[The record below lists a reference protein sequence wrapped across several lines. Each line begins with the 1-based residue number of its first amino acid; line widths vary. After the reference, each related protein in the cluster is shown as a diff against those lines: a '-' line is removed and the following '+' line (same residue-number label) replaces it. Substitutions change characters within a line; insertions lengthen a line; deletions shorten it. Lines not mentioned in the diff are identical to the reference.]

1 MNDLDIGINVSD
13 IKKAPSN
20 VYPAQTARMIVE
32 AMNIEMNKDDSIKNL
47 NVRLAFVGGAL
58 DGRKMFVTH
67 PIAST
72 REKMRDMV
80 ASSLERVKD
89 LGMACGVSSSDLAPC
104 IGKEIDVTIGIDKAK
119 GDYPE
124 KNKVT
129 KYAAAKAPS
138 AKATTA
144 PAFMAKKKAAPAA
157 PAVAAPVVE
166 ESAPAAAAEEEDG
179 LPF

>member
-1 MNDLDIGINVSD
+1 MSDLDIGINVSD

-20 VYPAQTARMIVE
+20 VYPAQTARMLVE
-32 AMNIEMNKDDSIKNL
+32 AMSIEMNKDDTIKNL

-58 DGRKMFVTH
+58 DGRKLFISH

-104 IGKEIDVTIGIDKAK
+104 IGKEIDVTIGVDKAK

-129 KYAAAKAPS
+129 KYAAAKAPVT
-138 AKATTA
+138 ATKA
-144 PAFMAKKKAAPAA
+144 PAFMAKKKAAA
-157 PAVAAPVVE
+157 PVVAAPVAE
-166 ESAPAAAAEEEDG
+166 EAAPAAEEENDG

>member
-1 MNDLDIGINVSD
+1 MSNLDIGINVSD

-20 VYPAQTARMIVE
+20 VYPPQTARMIVE
-32 AMNIEMNKDDSIKNL
+32 TMSLEMNKDDTIKNL
-47 NVRLAFVGGAL
+47 SIRLAFVGGAS

-89 LGMACGVSSSDLAPC
+89 LGVACGVSSSDLAPC
-104 IGKEIDVTIGIDKAK
+104 IGKEIDVTIGVDKAK

-124 KNKVT
+124 KNKVM
-129 KYAAAKAPS
+129 KYAAAKAP
-138 AKATTA
+138 AKAPSAA
-144 PAFMAKKKAAPAA
+144 PAFLSKKKTAAAPV
-157 PAVAAPVVE
+157 VAAPVVE
-166 ESAPAAAAEEEDG
+166 EAAPAAATEEDDG

>member
-1 MNDLDIGINVSD
+1 MSNLDIGINVSD

-20 VYPAQTARMIVE
+20 VYPPQTARMIVE
-32 AMNIEMNKDDSIKNL
+32 TMSLEMNKDDSIKNL

-58 DGRKMFVTH
+58 DGRKLFVTH

-89 LGMACGVSSSDLAPC
+89 LGLACGVSSSDLAPC
-104 IGKEIDVTIGIDKAK
+104 IGKEIDVTIGVDKAK

-124 KNKVT
+124 KNKVM
-129 KYAAAKAPS
+129 KYAAAKAP
-138 AKATTA
+138 AKAPSAA
-144 PAFMAKKKAAPAA
+144 PAFLAKKKAAPAV
-157 PAVAAPVVE
+157 VAAPVVE
-166 ESAPAAAAEEEDG
+166 EAAPAAATEEDDG

>member
-1 MNDLDIGINVSD
+1 MSNLDIGINVID

-20 VYPAQTARMIVE
+20 VYPPQTARMIVE
-32 AMNIEMNKDDSIKNL
+32 TMSLEMNKDDSIKNL

-89 LGMACGVSSSDLAPC
+89 LGVACGVSSSDLAPC
-104 IGKEIDVTIGIDKAK
+104 IGKEIDVTIGVDKAK

-129 KYAAAKAPS
+129 KYATAKAP
-138 AKATTA
+138 AKAA
-144 PAFMAKKKAAPAA
+144 PAFLAKKKAAPAV
-157 PAVAAPVVE
+157 VAAPVVE
-166 ESAPAAAAEEEDG
+166 EAAPAAAAAEDDG

>member
-1 MNDLDIGINVSD
+1 MSDLDIGINVSD

-20 VYPAQTARMIVE
+20 VYPSQTARMLVE
-32 AMNIEMNKDDSIKNL
+32 TMSLEMNKDDTIKNL

-58 DGRKMFVTH
+58 DGRKLFVTH

-104 IGKEIDVTIGIDKAK
+104 IGKEIDVTIGVDKAK

-129 KYAAAKAPS
+129 KYSAAKAPA

-144 PAFMAKKKAAPAA
+144 PAFMAKKKTAAAPV
-157 PAVAAPVVE
+157 VAAPVVE
-166 ESAPAAAAEEEDG
+166 EAAPAAAAEEEDDG